1 MFATTVLLLSMLSA
15 VTSQLA
21 AISLVRTA
29 RENNTA
35 TAELIAAMEH
45 ITGEQFDEIATLHP
59 GGAAMPD
66 YTDRALRDER
76 MVPTYPGGIGDP
88 LTIVMTLTWTDWGG
102 RAARMR
108 ASTLRVQ

>member
-1 MFATTVLLLSMLSA
+1 MFATTVLLLSLLSA
-15 VTSQLA
+15 LTSQLA

-35 TAELIAAMEH
+35 TAELLSAMEE
-45 ITGEQFDEIATLHP
+45 ITGETLDDIVNDYP
-59 GGAAMPD
+59 GGAVLPA

-102 RAARMR
+102 RAARMS
-108 ASTLRVQ
+108 ASTLKVQ